1 MSLVILNEHAA
12 KIVSNVVVESLIQ
25 RLKVSFEFHLNG
37 GSNRYQEIADL
48 AGELQ
53 NIARQLAPEPKKQEN
68 DDVQF

>member
-12 KIVSNVVVESLIQ
+12 KIVSHSVVEALIQ

-37 GSNRYQEIADL
+37 GSNRYEEIADL

-53 NIARQLAPEPKKQEN
+53 NIARQLEPKKLEN

>member
-1 MSLVILNEHAA
+1 MSLVILNENAA
-12 KIVSNVVVESLIQ
+12 KIIKEVVVEALIQ

-53 NIARQLAPEPKKQEN
+53 NIARQLEPKKREN
-68 DDVQF
+68 DDVEF